1 MARRGVFKNGRKI
14 RVRSSFLDFLP
25 KTSNIKVG
33 QTHSQSK
40 RKGNET
46 MYIPYVGI
54 TDFMTFEQV
63 KRMLA
68 AFKANLGPE
77 QNRRLHVGVM
87 MSYKTLHGIETK
99 WTEAFPPKE
108 TIADIFGSDKTMN
121 CLHYADYDAIDVFQS
136 LAQAISFGGIGIS
149 ALQLDMVLPDPGH
162 VASAVHASRKQ
173 LEVILQI
180 GKNAIEQAN
189 NDPQEVVERLR
200 DYEGVA
206 QHVLLDKSMGR
217 GLGMDA
223 VGLIPFVQAI
233 KQAFPGMGIVAAGGL
248 GPESIGLVEP
258 LYREFPDISIDAQGK
273 LRPSCSALD
282 PIDWDMAETYLVKAL
297 QLLT

>member
-1 MARRGVFKNGRKI
+1 
-14 RVRSSFLDFLP
+14 
-25 KTSNIKVG
+25 
-33 QTHSQSK
+33 
-40 RKGNET
+40 
-46 MYIPYVGI
+46 MYIPYIGI

-63 KRMLA
+63 QQILSV
-68 AFKANLGPE
+68 FKANLGLG

-99 WTEAFPPKE
+99 WTNAFPPKE
-108 TIADIFGSDKTMN
+108 TIAGIFGSNETMN

-136 LAQAISFGGIGIS
+136 LVQAIGFGGVGIN
-149 ALQLDMVLPDPGH
+149 ALQLDMVWPDPAH
-162 VASAVHASRKQ
+162 VARAVHSSHKK

-189 NDPQEVVERLR
+189 NDPQEIVERLR

-206 QHVLLDKSMGR
+206 QYVLLDKSMGR

-223 VGLIPFVQAI
+223 VGLIPFARSI
-233 KQAFPGMGIVAAGGL
+233 KESFPNLGIVAAGGL

-258 LYREFPDISIDAQGK
+258 LYREFLDLSIDAQGK
-273 LRPSCSALD
+273 LRSSGNALD
-282 PIDWDMAETYLVKAL
+282 PIDWNMAKIYIIKAL
-297 QLLT
+297 QLLK